1 MSLPVLVDMNLSPV
15 WIGWLAERGFST
27 VHWSAV
33 GDPRASDR
41 AVLAWAAEHRHVL
54 LTHDLD
60 FGAIL
65 AASGSTAPSVLQVR
79 ARDVTP
85 EGIGASVLNALRQYQ
100 LDLSKGALL
109 TVDEESMRL
118 RLLPL
123 R

>member
-15 WIGWLAERGFST
+15 WVDWLAERGLSA

-33 GDPRASDR
+33 GNPRASDR
-41 AVLAWAAEHRHVL
+41 TVLAWAAEHRHVL

-60 FGAIL
+60 FGSIL
-65 AASGSTAPSVLQVR
+65 AAAGSTAPSVLQVR

-85 EGIGASVLNALRQYQ
+85 EGVGASVLNALRHCES
-100 LDLSKGALL
+100 DLSRGALVA
-109 TVDEESMRL
+109 VDEESMRL

-123 R
+123 K